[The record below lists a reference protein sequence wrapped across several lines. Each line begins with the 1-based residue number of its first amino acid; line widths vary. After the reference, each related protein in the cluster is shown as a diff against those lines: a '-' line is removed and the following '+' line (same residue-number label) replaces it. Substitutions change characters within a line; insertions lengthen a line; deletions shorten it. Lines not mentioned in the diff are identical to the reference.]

1 MLRFTG
7 QLTKKSDIIV
17 SAQSEWGHV
26 LHLSVFTDVRRV
38 YLVFRVYAATLH
50 KEYEHFS
57 EDYSDI
63 STVESDVDDVKPN
76 LS

>member
-1 MLRFTG
+1 M
-7 QLTKKSDIIV
+7 
-17 SAQSEWGHV
+17 SEVQTGHV
-26 LHLSVFTDVRRV
+26 LHLSVFTDVRWI

-63 STVESDVDDVKPN
+63 STVESDVDDVKSN

>member
-1 MLRFTG
+1 MCYIYQYSQT
-7 QLTKKSDIIV
+7 SDGYIWF
-17 SAQSEWGHV
+17 SE
-26 LHLSVFTDVRRV
+26 
-38 YLVFRVYAATLH
+38 YAATLH